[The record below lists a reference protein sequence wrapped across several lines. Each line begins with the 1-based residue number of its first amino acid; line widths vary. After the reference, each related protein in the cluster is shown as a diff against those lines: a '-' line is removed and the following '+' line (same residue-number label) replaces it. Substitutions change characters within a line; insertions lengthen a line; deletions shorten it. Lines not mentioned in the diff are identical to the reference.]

1 MSTEKRKPVSGY
13 DALSQRVHELEK
25 KLLTPAEQYNMKTFE
40 ESLRNLK
47 GIIKDVE
54 DRSLAFREDFNK
66 DLREVSDRLETTR
79 LQFEKLEESNV
90 EHEQDYLE
98 FVHWVNNLFLFIAGV
113 FAGRDMITSYNSL
126 KELFNER
133 KKATKKVRKG

>member
-1 MSTEKRKPVSGY
+1 LSTEKRKPVSGY

-25 KLLTPAEQYNMKTFE
+25 KLPTAAEAYNLEQVLVNIERQKD
-40 ESLRNLK
+40 NLNK
-47 GIIKDVE
+47 AE
-54 DRSLAFREDFNK
+54 DRMIEIHTKLNK
-66 DLREVSDRLETTR
+66 SITEISDRVETTR
-79 LQFEKLEESNV
+79 LQFGKLEESNV

-98 FVHWVNNLFLFIAGV
+98 FVDWVNTLFLFIAGV
-113 FAGRDMITSYNSL
+113 FAGKEMLHCYNSL